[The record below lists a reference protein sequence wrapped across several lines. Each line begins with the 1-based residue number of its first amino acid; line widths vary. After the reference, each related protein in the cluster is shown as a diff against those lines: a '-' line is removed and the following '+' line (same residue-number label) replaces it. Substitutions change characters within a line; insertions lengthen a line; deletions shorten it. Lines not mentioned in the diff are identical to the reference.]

1 MLFFLHR
8 GQRPGHSRS
17 NPNPNYEQGPSLSQ
31 NSFCPSLQYTLRI
44 KQLAARGKV
53 EGKIRGTVPTS
64 AGCGDMIICYTNHS
78 AWKNLSSNWC
88 SHHPNPSDHSPSHSP
103 YQKMHVSCRT
113 CHSRK
118 HLPKHKGLNTSLP
131 SLGFLWPAV
140 SCTASL
146 PLEGSFGTHRSH
158 LTSNAPCLTWH

>member
-118 HLPKHKGLNTSLP
+118 HLPKHKGPTQVCLLWDFYGQQLAARLLFPWKALLAPTDPTSLQ
-131 SLGFLWPAV
+131 
-140 SCTASL
+140 
-146 PLEGSFGTHRSH
+146 THH
-158 LTSNAPCLTWH
+158 V